1 MKFQVFF
8 FVWNFGSLFL
18 GPRVCKGSLFHE
30 HWVSIWSRSL
40 FLCFEVSYKLKH
52 CSHSAY
58 DWHKPCLWQIPRPVE
73 ILPCPPLAT
82 MSPLFSMAAQSPFSI
97 LTFKPKNS
105 LFRNFH
111 LIFTFMADSDALF
124 PPPRKCFPFPSIHP
138 NPTLKFYALEGA
150 WVSLYQKCKDSIG
163 NYFVTRNKV

>member
-40 FLCFEVSYKLKH
+40 FLYFEVSYKLKH

-58 DWHKPCLWQIPRPVE
+58 DWHKRCLWQIPRPVE
-73 ILPCPPLAT
+73 ILPCPPLPT

-111 LIFTFMADSDALF
+111 LIFTFMADALF
-124 PPPRKCFPFPSIHP
+124 PRLENVSHFPQFTRILPWNFMPWRVPRRLGFFISEMQG
-138 NPTLKFYALEGA
+138 FYWKLFCD
-150 WVSLYQKCKDSIG
+150 QK
-163 NYFVTRNKV
+163 